1 MIQNIIFDIGGVLA
15 YPQSGNWFITPNFWE
30 IIEKQKIEEE
40 ELQKALKKYLYLQ
53 TQEPKTEEEE
63 YQMFSNYYD
72 KVLKEINYPQETKE
86 FSNKLA
92 EDCVYNDDKFIF
104 YEDVLPV
111 LKELSSKYNL
121 YIISNGWP
129 SSIRVLKN
137 KKIETYFKKIY
148 ISSFF
153 SSTKEENLF
162 DIFIKENKEI
172 IPENTLFIDD
182 RRHIIDKAEEY
193 HLQSILMDRENKYAE
208 TKYKTIKTLYEIKK
222 VVR

>member
-15 YPQSGNWFITPNFWE
+15 YPQSGNWFITPNFWK

-86 FSNKLA
+86 LSNKLA
-92 EDCVYNDDKFIF
+92 EDCVYNDDKFII

-193 HLQSILMDRENKYAE
+193 HIQSILMDRENKYEE